1 MHFYYLMLD
10 KDATWTTKL
19 FFLGLCK
26 ERVDP
31 TQLDDFKLS
40 QRLLETY
47 PNLSVNIC
55 NQFTENVCLKEILY
69 KC

>member
-1 MHFYYLMLD
+1 MQREQLNS
-10 KDATWTTKL
+10 
-19 FFLGLCK
+19 FLALCQ

-47 PNLSVNIC
+47 PNLSVNI
-55 NQFTENVCLKEILY
+55 FD
-69 KC
+69 

>member
-1 MHFYYLMLD
+1 MQREQLNS
-10 KDATWTTKL
+10 
-19 FFLGLCK
+19 FFLALCK

>member
-1 MHFYYLMLD
+1 MILRSSDLQSDNDLD
-10 KDATWTTKL
+10 SIRNSCDV
-19 FFLGLCK
+19 FLALCQ

-47 PNLSVNIC
+47 PNLSVNI
-55 NQFTENVCLKEILY
+55 FD
-69 KC
+69 

>member
-1 MHFYYLMLD
+1 MQREQLNS
-10 KDATWTTKL
+10 
-19 FFLGLCK
+19 FFLALCQ

-55 NQFTENVCLKEILY
+55 HQSKNVRLIFSPDSISV
-69 KC
+69 

>member
-1 MHFYYLMLD
+1 MQREQLNS
-10 KDATWTTKL
+10 
-19 FFLGLCK
+19 FFLALCK

-47 PNLSVNIC
+47 PNLSVNIFH
-55 NQFTENVCLKEILY
+55 QFKTRPFSF
-69 KC
+69 